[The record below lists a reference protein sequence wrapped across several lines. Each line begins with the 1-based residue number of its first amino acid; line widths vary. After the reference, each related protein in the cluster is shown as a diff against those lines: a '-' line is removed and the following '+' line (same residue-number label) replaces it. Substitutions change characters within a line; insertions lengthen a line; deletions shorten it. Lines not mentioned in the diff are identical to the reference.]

1 MSTITDVA
9 SHSPPAI
16 PGAGGVVV
24 VGDVYCD
31 IILRDVARL
40 PQWGEEVFGEE
51 PVMCPGG
58 VANIAVGLA
67 RLGISVTLLGRARAE
82 DTIGQVVIDE
92 LSRQEHL
99 RMRWLHSAPSTA
111 LTVALTHGSER
122 AMVSY
127 AAPHQE
133 RPAAGQIPWEALDQV
148 GHLHLGGWSE
158 GPSPLEDQAAIV
170 RAARARGWTVS
181 LDVSL
186 EPGRSRAER
195 VGELLSLVDVVIPN
209 AAEACWLAGAHDVDA
224 ALEQLARVVPTVV
237 VKLGSGGARA
247 CSAGISAREPASCVE
262 VVDTTGAGD
271 AFAAGFL
278 YGYLRRWP
286 LQRSLTLAN
295 VCGGLSVGRI
305 GSSIAVPTRHEAFTE
320 FEQRVARPQS
330 AVGSAG

>member
-1 MSTITDVA
+1 M
-9 SHSPPAI
+9 
-16 PGAGGVVV
+16 VVI
-24 VGDVYCD
+24 GDVYCD
-31 IILRDVARL
+31 IILRDVAVL
-40 PQWGEEVFGEE
+40 PRWGEEVFGAE

-67 RLGISVTLLGRARAE
+67 RLGIPVTLLGRARAE
-82 DTIGQVVIDE
+82 DTIGQVVADE

-111 LTVALTHGSER
+111 LTVALTHGTER

-133 RPAAGQIPWEALDQV
+133 RPVAPEIPWETLTQV
-148 GHLHLGGWSE
+148 VHLHLGGWSE
-158 GPSPLEDQAAIV
+158 GPSPLADQAAIV
-170 RAARARGWTVS
+170 GAARARGWTVS

-195 VGELLSLVDVVIPN
+195 VGELLRLVDIVIPN
-209 AAEACWLAGAHDVDA
+209 AAEACWLAGADDVDE
-224 ALEQLARVVPTVV
+224 ALEQLAGSVPTVV
-237 VKLGSGGARA
+237 IKLGAEGAKAR
-247 CSAGISAREPASCVE
+247 SADLVAHAPAASAD

-305 GSSIAVPTRHEAFTE
+305 GSSIAVPARHEAFAAL
-320 FEQRVARPQS
+320 EQCVARPQS
-330 AVGSAG
+330 AVSGTR